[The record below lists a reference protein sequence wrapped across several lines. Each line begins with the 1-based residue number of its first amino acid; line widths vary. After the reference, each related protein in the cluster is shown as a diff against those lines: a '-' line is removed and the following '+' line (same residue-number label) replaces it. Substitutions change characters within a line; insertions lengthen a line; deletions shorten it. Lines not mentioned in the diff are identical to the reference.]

1 MKFESLFCYGSTVAY
16 KFHYYKVFFR
26 LREKGRLQIIG
37 RFANHRHKCKPKLR
51 NSRKTSE
58 MLKKFIQKHSSQ
70 NPNKELVK
78 IEPVDAFFST
88 RHGGYDG
95 CLKCEGEQELGF

>member
-1 MKFESLFCYGSTVAY
+1 
-16 KFHYYKVFFR
+16 
-26 LREKGRLQIIG
+26 
-37 RFANHRHKCKPKLR
+37 
-51 NSRKTSE
+51 